1 MTTTTKKVL
10 IAILLG
16 LLFCGIVVLGVFE
29 FIPDYEV
36 GSYGIYQSIS
46 ERITKSGAFAD
57 TKQATYTVEL
67 DEDVEDIQPVLAA
80 IRTRLQK
87 GFGYYGVQMDYDKA
101 NSKLTIT
108 IPNNGLT
115 SSLPRVEKDEDGNDV
130 INRGSLAKNVLE
142 SVTAVGKLEVLNS
155 SSYADS
161 SVILKEEHF
170 KRATVKTYVSGT
182 NTWYICQVRLTS
194 QGTEIANKNFTVGS
208 TYYYAVD
215 GSVEN
220 IAVYSSNG
228 TFQFY
233 SHEKEEANIFAG
245 YVKSGSL
252 GATLTLEE
260 SVDVVNTLGWLYIL
274 IFCLVVLAS
283 FVFFAIR
290 YKGLSVVPI
299 LMQLLAIVIYVLFAG
314 LAYTEIFNVAAA
326 IGTFVVYV
334 FMSFFS
340 WVSFERIRARLL
352 ENKTYT
358 WARHMA
364 FDKKITIISL
374 IAHGALLVL
383 GVILWV
389 IPTVVTAPLGC
400 VFVYGAVLSFV
411 VTFGLNRLFTLA
423 LSSYFENSGRKAK
436 VNK

>member
-10 IAILLG
+10 IAIFLG

-36 GSYGIYQSIS
+36 GEYGIYQSIS
-46 ERITKSGAFAD
+46 ERITKSGTFTD
-57 TKQATYTVEL
+57 TKKATYTVEL
-67 DEDVEDIQPVLAA
+67 DEGVDIKAVQSA
-80 IRTRLQK
+80 IKARLQK
-87 GFGYYGVQMDYDKA
+87 SFGYYGVQMCYDEA
-101 NSKLTIT
+101 SNQLTIT

-115 SSLPRVEKDEDGNDV
+115 SSLPRVEEDEDGSVV
-130 INRGSLAKNVLE
+130 INRGSLAKSVLE
-142 SVTAVGKLEVLNS
+142 RVSAVGKLEVLNS
-155 SSYADS
+155 SSYSDS
-161 SVILKEEHF
+161 AVILKEEHF

-182 NTWYICQVRLTS
+182 NTWYICQVRLTAE
-194 QGTEIANKNFTVGS
+194 GTEIANGNFTVGS

-215 GSVEN
+215 GAVEN

-228 TFQFY
+228 TFQLY
-233 SHEKEEANIFAG
+233 SHEKEEADIFAG
-245 YVKSGSL
+245 YVKTGSL

-260 SVDVVNTLGWLYIL
+260 SVDVVNSFGWIYML
-274 IFCLVVLAS
+274 IFCLVVVAS
-283 FVFFAIR
+283 FVYAAVR

-314 LAYTEIFNVAAA
+314 LAYTEIFNVASA
-326 IGTFVVYV
+326 IGTFIVYA

-340 WVSFERIRARLL
+340 WMTFERIRARLAD
-352 ENKTYT
+352 NKTYT

-364 FDKKITIISL
+364 FDKRTNIISL

-383 GVILWV
+383 GIILWV
-389 IPTVVTAPLGC
+389 IPSVVTAPLGC

-423 LSSYFENSGRKAK
+423 LSPYFENVGRKAK
-436 VNK
+436 ASK